1 MSIWYPCWLLT
12 NCCWSLRMVWIFEMS
27 SKKSDIRYQNWTEN
41 PLEIEWQKITDNK
54 VTGKISEAR
63 IRSDISNWSLTNAA
77 YWYFAVLQ
85 QSSVLHYAL
94 CTIHSTFRYLYTT
107 LPMYKT
113 LYIFICRLVLTDSY
127 FPVHVVDKSLR
138 YSFPYRRRIVG
149 RIFLEG
155 AVRSGR
161 VFRSLTNWYEQQ

>member
-1 MSIWYPCWLLT
+1 MFIWYPCFVSLDVDGVDWL
-12 NCCWSLRMVWIFEMS
+12 VWIFELLDWLD
-27 SKKSDIRYQNWTEN
+27 SKKSDQRYQNWTEN

-94 CTIHSTFRYLYTT
+94 CTIHCTFTYLYTT

-113 LYIFICRLVLTDSY
+113 LYIFICSLVLT
-127 FPVHVVDKSLR
+127 
-138 YSFPYRRRIVG
+138 
-149 RIFLEG
+149 
-155 AVRSGR
+155 
-161 VFRSLTNWYEQQ
+161 VFRISAVLLEESS